1 MTNQFTI
8 SYEKICDE
16 SAISYLIEFQKNDI
30 KDIAIQFL
38 KLQYRKIDKIKFC
51 DNKKSAVAEFV
62 NQDRFLLIIDGQTV
76 TLSQPDIEVIT
87 SFLLDA
93 TEEYMNYNHIDFEF
107 PTEKIDV
114 CFTRI

>member
-16 SAISYLIEFQKNDI
+16 SGTSYLIEFQKNDI

-93 TEEYMNYNHIDFEF
+93 TEEYMNYNHRDFEF